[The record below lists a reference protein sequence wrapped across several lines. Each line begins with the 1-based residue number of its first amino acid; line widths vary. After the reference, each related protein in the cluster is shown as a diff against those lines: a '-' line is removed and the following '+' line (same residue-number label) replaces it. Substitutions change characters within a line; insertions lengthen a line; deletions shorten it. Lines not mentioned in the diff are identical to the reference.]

1 MRIRRVPSAAVV
13 AGLSV
18 LLGVGLG
25 STTALMQERAN
36 ARYRIYTAALA
47 AIEADYVE
55 PVENLCA
62 DPSLCGTEALVYE
75 SIDGMLR
82 TLDPHSS
89 FFSPKQFAQM
99 RERQEG
105 RYFGIGI
112 SIVSVAGNVT
122 VTSLFEGSPAYRAG
136 IRRGDIIARV
146 GEEEAKDWTTEDV
159 VKRVKGPKGTTVEL
173 AIRRPGLDGLI
184 ALTVERDEI
193 RIATVRTAFLIAPG
207 TGYVR
212 LQDFSETTNAE
223 LGEALTKL
231 KGAGM
236 VRLVLDLRD
245 NPGGPLDQAIA
256 VSNRFLRQGQPIVE
270 TRGRVPNANEQYRAN
285 QRGGY
290 TDVPLIVLVNRQSA
304 SAAEIVTGAMQDH
317 DRGLVVGETTF
328 GKALVQSVYP
338 IANGAGLAL
347 TTGRYYTPSG
357 RMIQRPWDGSFDEY
371 LMYSQRDQDPSRT
384 HSPADLKYTDGNRK
398 VYGGGGVE
406 PDHFVPGP
414 VEGFNPTRFSRGLV
428 SRQAFVGFAERFTK
442 EGDARPGARS
452 AAAHRVAPGW
462 VLTDAMVAEFRG
474 YLDEMRIRID
484 EAAFAT
490 DLAFIKAMI
499 HFEVDVDLFGV
510 EEARR
515 VFSRVDP
522 QLQAALGFFRE
533 AEELLAGSVASAR
546 PAAAADGLAGGQS
559 NRR

>member
-1 MRIRRVPSAAVV
+1 MRKFGVPSVTVVAVV
-13 AGLSV
+13 AV
-18 LLGVGLG
+18 VLGVFAGA
-25 STTALMQERAN
+25 TTAEMQDRAN

-47 AIEADYVE
+47 AIEAEYVE
-55 PVENLCA
+55 PITDLCA
-62 DPSLCGTEALVYE
+62 PDAVCGTEALVYE

-89 FFSPKQFAQM
+89 FFSPRDFARM

-112 SIVSVAGNVT
+112 SIMAVGGEVT

-136 IRRGDIIARV
+136 IRRGDIIAGV
-146 GEEEAKDWTTEDV
+146 GDEDAKDWTSDDV
-159 VKRVKGPKGTTVEL
+159 VKRVKGPKGTTVDL
-173 AIRRPGLDGLI
+173 RIRRPGLDGVI

-193 RIATVRTAFLIAPG
+193 RIATVRTAFMIAPG

-212 LQDFSETTNAE
+212 LQDFSETTNTE

-231 KGAGM
+231 KQAGM
-236 VRLVLDLRD
+236 ERLVLDLRD

-256 VSNRFLRQGQPIVE
+256 VSNRFLRQGQAIVE
-270 TRGRVPNANEQYRAN
+270 TRGRIPNANEQYRAN

-290 TDVPLIVLVNRQSA
+290 TDVPLVVLVNRDSA

-371 LMYSQRDQDPSRT
+371 TLYRQRDQEATRE
-384 HSPADLKYTDGNRK
+384 HSPAELRYTDGNRK
-398 VYGGGGVE
+398 VYSGGGVE
-406 PDHFVPGP
+406 PDRFVPGP
-414 VEGFNPTRFSRGLV
+414 IEGFNPSRFSRALM
-428 SRQAFVGFAERFTK
+428 SRQVFVGFAERFTK
-442 EGDARPGARS
+442 EGDNRPGARS
-452 AAAHRVAPGW
+452 AATYRVAPGW
-462 VLTDAMVAEFRG
+462 LLTDAMLEQFRA
-474 YLDEMRIRID
+474 YLDDLRVRID
-484 EAAFAT
+484 EDAFRQ
-490 DLAFIKAMI
+490 DLAFIKAML
-499 HFEVDVDLFGV
+499 HFEVDVDLFGI

-515 VFSRVDP
+515 VLSRADP
-522 QLQAALGFFRE
+522 QLQAALGYFGE
-533 AEELLAGSVASAR
+533 AEALLANSMARASK
-546 PAAAADGLAGGQS
+546 P
-559 NRR
+559 